1 MKRRLLQVSLDLAT
15 EIHALVDDLP
25 EERVS
30 EETEQV
36 KTLSLAVQSHL
47 VRAQTREGEEL
58 VEVLETAIDSI
69 NELEEKML
77 EAVKLRKLRKM
88 AINPVLAQMKD
99 LQAEIKELAGIR

>member
-1 MKRRLLQVSLDLAT
+1 MKRRLLQVTLDLAT
-15 EIHALVDDLP
+15 EIHALIKEVP
-25 EERVS
+25 EEKVS

-58 VEVLETAIDSI
+58 VEVLREALESLT
-69 NELEEKML
+69 ELEEKML

-88 AINPVLAQMKD
+88 AINPVLAQMKE
-99 LQAEIKELAGIR
+99 LQEEIKLLAGIR